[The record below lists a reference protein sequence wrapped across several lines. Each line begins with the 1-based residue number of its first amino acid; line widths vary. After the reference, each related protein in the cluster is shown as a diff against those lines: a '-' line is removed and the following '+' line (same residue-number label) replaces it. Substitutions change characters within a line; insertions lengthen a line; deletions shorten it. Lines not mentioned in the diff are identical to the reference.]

1 MVSACT
7 APAPDTR
14 YDGARLLAAR
24 AAKDEQFRTASDSP
38 VPVERRTQL
47 LPLAYFPPDPD
58 YDVPAVLEPPPAGQ
72 PAVQMP
78 TSTGDVRSM
87 RQAGLLKFTL
97 KGHPLVLAAFTE
109 SDSPDPNRLFVP
121 FTDLTSGLETYKG
134 GRYLDL
140 ERTPTGVYNVDFN
153 RAYQPYCYYNPTY
166 DCPVP
171 PAQNRLQV
179 PIRAGERMRTSVVIS
194 SQ

>member
-1 MVSACT
+1 MAS
-7 APAPDTR
+7 
-14 YDGARLLAAR
+14 R
-24 AAKDEQFRTASDSP
+24 AGKDEQFRTAADSP
-38 VPVERRTQL
+38 VPVDRRAQL

-58 YDVPAVLEPPPAGQ
+58 YDVPAALEPPATRQ

-78 TSTGDVRSM
+78 TSTGQLREM
-87 RQAGLLKFTL
+87 RPAGLLRFTL
-97 KGHPLVLAAFTE
+97 KGHPLTLAAFTE

-140 ERTPTGVYNVDFN
+140 ERTPTGIYNVDFN

-171 PAQNRLQV
+171 PPQNRL
-179 PIRAGERMRTSVVIS
+179 PIPVRAGERMRTPVVTTG
-194 SQ
+194 